1 MGERLKGTITPV
13 KAIKGNCS
21 VHTSDKLFATVPGHE
36 DICLFV
42 IVCEALTKFAEVTA
56 VSPHL
61 LTATAPP
68 QRAPPMLPPY
78 QRIMH
83 QINLVILNFYLPS
96 LEVCVPLLRS
106 AVFC

>member
-1 MGERLKGTITPV
+1 MGERLKGTIIPV

-56 VSPHL
+56 VSPI
-61 LTATAPP
+61 
-68 QRAPPMLPPY
+68 Y
-78 QRIMH
+78 
-83 QINLVILNFYLPS
+83 
-96 LEVCVPLLRS
+96 
-106 AVFC
+106 